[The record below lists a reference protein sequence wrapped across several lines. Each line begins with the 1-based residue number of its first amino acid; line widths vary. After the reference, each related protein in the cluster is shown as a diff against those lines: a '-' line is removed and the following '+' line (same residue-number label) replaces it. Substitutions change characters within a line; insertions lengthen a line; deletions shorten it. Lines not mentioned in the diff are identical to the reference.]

1 MTKFISRLK
10 VWLLTYEYIYLVLV
24 FVSSIIY
31 MSNIREVMDLSLYDE
46 ASQLKDGLNIKKGI
60 FPSAQASPIYST
72 WYAFLSLFF
81 NDNIDLYYFNWHFL
95 TIALPSAIFLL
106 LINMRLNPIISYT
119 VAMIFLY
126 SRFNYPLWPKTNN
139 FGLLLIIIIA
149 LAVIKTKFSKLRS
162 DIDFYTFLFFIGS
175 FLRPEFLISGFVYI
189 LLNIKKFTMRLNL
202 LRVFY
207 LAISA
212 IFVSLF
218 GFPFGNR
225 VTGAFGQHF
234 VVNYVEK
241 NNLDII
247 AWDSFNSVIK
257 ETFGDGNNIF
267 EYFLINPQAF
277 ITHIIYNIKRIPV
290 SFFSYFKPYNEELYL
305 LAIISFFVFFIFLNI
320 IFYYKKNIFKELL
333 SEFNSKTFF
342 KDNNNKV
349 FISLIS
355 PYFVTAALI
364 FPRGHYFL
372 YIFLGLLF
380 LISYNFNNFLNKPFA
395 RFSKGLTILFILA
408 LFSITHVNSQDKN
421 NLYVFEI
428 SNFISSYASAEKIT
442 EVTIFSGDGNYCV
455 YVYSDCEHNPG
466 LLSSNDYLSYLKIN
480 KIDILIISERL
491 LKSNEIANPGGP
503 EKLVNNIENLGYIK
517 KKNIWETE
525 IYVLTK

>member
-241 NNLDII
+241 NNLD
-247 AWDSFNSVIK
+247 
-257 ETFGDGNNIF
+257 
-267 EYFLINPQAF
+267 
-277 ITHIIYNIKRIPV
+277 
-290 SFFSYFKPYNEELYL
+290 
-305 LAIISFFVFFIFLNI
+305 
-320 IFYYKKNIFKELL
+320 
-333 SEFNSKTFF
+333 
-342 KDNNNKV
+342 
-349 FISLIS
+349 
-355 PYFVTAALI
+355 
-364 FPRGHYFL
+364 
-372 YIFLGLLF
+372 
-380 LISYNFNNFLNKPFA
+380 NKP
-395 RFSKGLTILFILA
+395 
-408 LFSITHVNSQDKN
+408 
-421 NLYVFEI
+421 
-428 SNFISSYASAEKIT
+428 NFII
-442 EVTIFSGDGNYCV
+442 
-455 YVYSDCEHNPG
+455 
-466 LLSSNDYLSYLKIN
+466 
-480 KIDILIISERL
+480 
-491 LKSNEIANPGGP
+491 
-503 EKLVNNIENLGYIK
+503 
-517 KKNIWETE
+517 
-525 IYVLTK
+525 

>member
-189 LLNIKKFTMRLNL
+189 FLNIKKFTMRLNL

-207 LAISA
+207 LAISVG
-212 IFVSLF
+212 IFVTGSLLEELLLIPKIMKQENSINPAILLLSVAVFGELMGLF
-218 GFPFGNR
+218 GVMFAVPF
-225 VTGAFGQHF
+225 TILL
-234 VVNYVEK
+234 K
-241 NNLDII
+241 
-247 AWDSFNSVIK
+247 
-257 ETFGDGNNIF
+257 
-267 EYFLINPQAF
+267 
-277 ITHIIYNIKRIPV
+277 
-290 SFFSYFKPYNEELYL
+290 SYLKK
-305 LAIISFFVFFIFLNI
+305 VIFLN
-320 IFYYKKNIFKELL
+320 
-333 SEFNSKTFF
+333 
-342 KDNNNKV
+342 
-349 FISLIS
+349 
-355 PYFVTAALI
+355 
-364 FPRGHYFL
+364 
-372 YIFLGLLF
+372 
-380 LISYNFNNFLNKPFA
+380 
-395 RFSKGLTILFILA
+395 
-408 LFSITHVNSQDKN
+408 
-421 NLYVFEI
+421 
-428 SNFISSYASAEKIT
+428 
-442 EVTIFSGDGNYCV
+442 
-455 YVYSDCEHNPG
+455 
-466 LLSSNDYLSYLKIN
+466 
-480 KIDILIISERL
+480 
-491 LKSNEIANPGGP
+491 
-503 EKLVNNIENLGYIK
+503 
-517 KKNIWETE
+517 
-525 IYVLTK
+525 